1 MKTGLFSLKMNK
13 NHQKSIYL
21 IDSHRRYNAISE
33 SELVNADMHHFYGW
47 KCMMI
52 PTNITIDAN
61 GIVSQAHCSQ
71 QHPLGDIFD
80 LSYRFIPPPPRL
92 VECHQSLCKCA
103 VDQRM
108 PKFRS
113 EEWYKVRPDQPS
125 RILDE
130 IISIQPTWY
139 DETIFRLDLFITD
152 QCNFQCTYCTPE
164 VRSGRMNLDRVRTLF
179 DRVTDAFRGYRL
191 RVTILG
197 GEPTLYKYLPEA
209 VQQLKT
215 GHPLNHI
222 VVLTNGFRDEA
233 YLQQLALSSHLS
245 FSVHLKQ
252 PQVQVQVLAQ
262 KIAKIALHTQDL
274 QVLILYPAGYQKALY
289 QFLSRFPPRF
299 NFLCFI
305 SKIKLYYNDPC
316 TQDYE
321 YSDKEDALLQHLS
334 NCFSRGENPY
344 YVSS

>member
-1 MKTGLFSLKMNK
+1 MKISLKFIKMNK
-13 NHQKSIYL
+13 NHEKSIYL
-21 IDSHRRYNAISE
+21 IDKSKNYITVSE

-47 KCMMI
+47 KCLFL
-52 PTNITIDAN
+52 PNNITIDEN
-61 GIVSQAHCSQ
+61 GEVCQAHCDQ
-71 QHPLGDIFD
+71 RQHLGNIFD
-80 LSYRFIPPPPRL
+80 QSYRFVPPPPRL
-92 VECHQSLCKCA
+92 VQCNQSLCKCA
-103 VDQRM
+103 ADQRM

-113 EEWYKVRPDQPS
+113 ERNLSIRPQHNGSIDEVVSLQP
-125 RILDE
+125 RHYDTYHIL
-130 IISIQPTWY
+130 
-139 DETIFRLDLFITD
+139 LDIFITD
-152 QCNFQCTYCTPE
+152 QCNFQCTYCTPG

-179 DRVTDAFRGYRL
+179 DRVADAFRGYSL
-191 RVTILG
+191 RVTLLG

-209 VQQLKT
+209 VQQLKAS
-215 GHPLNHI
+215 NSSNRI

-252 PQVQVQVLAQ
+252 PQVQLLAQ

-289 QFLSRFPPRF
+289 QFLSKFPPQFSFR
-299 NFLCFI
+299 CSI

-334 NCFSRGENPY
+334 EYFSRGENPY

>member
-1 MKTGLFSLKMNK
+1 MNK
-13 NHQKSIYL
+13 NHKKSIYL

-47 KCMMI
+47 KCMMV
-52 PTNITIDAN
+52 PTNITIDEN
-61 GIVSQAHCSQ
+61 GKVCQAHCGHQ
-71 QHPLGDIFD
+71 TILGDIFD
-80 LSYRFIPPPPRL
+80 EQYYFKPPSPRL
-92 VECHQSLCKCA
+92 VQCKQTLCKCA

-113 EEWYKVRPDQPS
+113 EEWYKTRPFQPS
-125 RILDE
+125 HILGE
-130 IISIQPTWY
+130 IVSIQPTSY

-164 VRSGRMNLDRVRTLF
+164 VRSGRMNLGRVRTLF
-179 DRVTDAFRGYRL
+179 DRVTDAFRGYAL

-197 GEPTLYKYLPEA
+197 GEPTLYKHLPEA

-233 YLQQLALSSHLS
+233 YLLQMVKSSHLS

-252 PQVQVQVLAQ
+252 PSPKLLAQ
-262 KIAKIALHTQDL
+262 KIYRISKHTSKL
-274 QVLILYPAGYQKALY
+274 QVLILYPAGYQSQLF
-289 QFLSRFPPRF
+289 QFLASFPPRF
-299 NFLCFI
+299 RFPCFI
-305 SKIKLYYNDPC
+305 SKIKRYYSDPC

-321 YSDKEDALLQHLS
+321 YSDKEDAMLQHLS

-344 YVSS
+344 YSSS

>member
-1 MKTGLFSLKMNK
+1 MNISLFSLKMNK
-13 NHQKSIYL
+13 NHQKPIYL
-21 IDSHRRYNAISE
+21 IDKSKNYITVSE

-47 KCMMI
+47 KCMMV
-52 PTNITIDAN
+52 PTNITIDEN
-61 GIVSQAHCSQ
+61 GEVCQAHCDQ
-71 QHPLGDIFD
+71 RHHLGNIFD
-80 LSYRFIPPPPRL
+80 ETYYFVPPPPRL
-92 VECHQSLCKCA
+92 VQCNQTLCKCA

-113 EEWYKVRPDQPS
+113 EEWYKTRPFQLS
-125 RILDE
+125 KILGE
-130 IISIQPTWY
+130 IISIQPTRY
-139 DETIFRLDLFITD
+139 DEMIFTLDLFITD
-152 QCNFQCTYCTPE
+152 QCNFQCTYCTPGI
-164 VRSGRMNLDRVRTLF
+164 RSGRMNLDRVRTLF
-179 DRVTDAFRGYRL
+179 DRVTDAFRGYSL

-209 VQQLKT
+209 VQQLKVS
-215 GHPLNHI
+215 NSNNRI
-222 VVLTNGFRDEA
+222 VVLTNGFRDES
-233 YLQQLALSSHLS
+233 YLQQLALSSHLC

-252 PQVQVQVLAQ
+252 PRVDLLAQ
-262 KIAKIALHTQDL
+262 KIAKIALHTSQL

-289 QFLSRFPPRF
+289 QFLSKFPPHF

-334 NCFSRGENPY
+334 ECFSRRENPY